1 MGSGRARQSAWRR
14 VHRGGWMRSSGDA
27 NGSEEAIK
35 SWQGRSKVRF
45 PARVFAV
52 SAMWGAAGRIRELHI
67 LWCAALPGPRFHDL
81 HGPARGPAR
90 QGSIPRLHRT
100 LQVFRL
106 SNRTDREITYIRS
119 DPGRHALLLG
129 LDSRSWRFAYRC
141 DGRRYPMAWCG
152 GGLHHLNT
160 TAPPGTR

>member
-45 PARVFAV
+45 PARVFGFGDVGRGGENSRITHFMVCGVAGSAV
-52 SAMWGAAGRIRELHI
+52 SRPTR
-67 LWCAALPGPRFHDL
+67 
-81 HGPARGPAR
+81 PARGPAR